1 VSTARWQPADS
12 ECAREECSCV
22 RPGAAGAPA
31 GGQGTMNPYTGTSSL
46 ATVCPETRLRPGS
59 ALKPRAGLQS
69 LHGMCPLDMRAA
81 EAVQG

>member
-1 VSTARWQPADS
+1 
-12 ECAREECSCV
+12 
-22 RPGAAGAPA
+22 
-31 GGQGTMNPYTGTSSL
+31 MNPYTGTSSL